1 MRKEEIVY
9 DEEQK
14 QKYMYYGFQWV
25 GYEDLDIILMK
36 VGGGIYCR
44 KYYNEIIK
52 FYLRDFCLL
61 KCSSK

>member
-36 VGGGIYCR
+36 VGGGI
-44 KYYNEIIK
+44 
-52 FYLRDFCLL
+52 
-61 KCSSK
+61 